1 MLLLDIANTVI
12 DGYLTHATCNMY
24 WCAEILFLVSIANA
38 APLIITGDAPGSRDA
53 QVENPWPIQLF
64 IRTIL
69 SPSLT

>member
-53 QVENPWPIQLF
+53 QVENPCVK
-64 IRTIL
+64 
-69 SPSLT
+69 